1 MSNYIKFVDKVTSHE
16 SKSWESFVGRLV
28 TLHDEGF
35 VPQRTMTAAIG
46 LASEAGEFSEI
57 VKKIIFQ
64 GKPFT
69 DETKDHMKKEL
80 GDCLWYIAQAC
91 MALGLSF
98 DDLFNSNIEKLS
110 SRYPGGFDAFISE
123 NKKEDDV

>member
-64 GKPFT
+64 GNPFT

>member
-1 MSNYIKFVDKVTSHE
+1 MSNYIKFVDKVTSNE
-16 SKSWESFVGRLV
+16 SKSMDSFFARLLE
-28 TLHDEGF
+28 LHSGGF

-69 DETKDHMKKEL
+69 DETKEHMKKEL

-91 MALGLSF
+91 MALDLSF

>member
-1 MSNYIKFVDKVTSHE
+1 MKGYIEFVDKVTSHE
-16 SKSWESFVGRLV
+16 SSSWESFVAKLV
-28 TLHDEGF
+28 ELHEEGF
-35 VPQRTMTAAIG
+35 VPQRTLTAAIG

-57 VKKIIFQ
+57 VKKIVFQ
-64 GKPFT
+64 GKSFN
-69 DETKDHMKKEL
+69 DETKEHMKKEL

-91 MALGLSF
+91 MALDLSF

-123 NKKEDDV
+123 NRKEDDV